1 MVNKISEILKV
12 ELLKEYRV
20 KGWVRTIRG
29 NKKISFMELYDKV
42 DADFDMPEKDEPVEK
57 V

>member
-1 MVNKISEILKV
+1 MKQSSHLWN
-12 ELLKEYRV
+12 
-20 KGWVRTIRG
+20 
-29 NKKISFMELYDKV
+29 YDKV